1 MINKNHIGSS
11 FDEFLAEEGI
21 LEEVNIVALKRT
33 IAWEIDQAMQQK
45 GMTKTDMAK
54 AMQTSRASLERL
66 LDPQNT
72 SVTLRSIA
80 KAAKAIGKQ
89 IKLELV

>member
-1 MINKNHIGSS
+1 VINKNHIGSS